1 MIRGNRG
8 GWTHNK
14 RVNPTV
20 RPVTVHAKNA
30 RPAPSRPAGYA
41 QRYAYTIMILILTD
55 R

>member
-1 MIRGNRG
+1 LAALVMPKMIRSA
-8 GWTHNK
+8 TPPNK

-20 RPVTVHAKNA
+20 RPVTGLACA

-41 QRYAYTIMILILTD
+41 HRWAGNV